1 MSRIPLHLRD
11 SSEAIAQWEQL
22 KDGVPAWLHAPLRRW
37 LEGFI
42 DHDVPGA
49 GTLLPRMITEL
60 QLDIDHT
67 NTLSQSVGVLSLLR
81 HQPMRGLAVVD
92 FVLEAISTSDMSD
105 DPAAAAAA
113 LAEILERGRSVWTVS
128 KSEVDGTYQLT
139 RTELSATQD
148 AVGNLV
154 ESTERPGVHLAQAW
168 KAVAGLTPSPD
179 TAYDQAVRAVE
190 AAYQPVVVPRNDKAR
205 LGVILNALTDAPA
218 KWTYSLRVEGE
229 PAAGA
234 EVVAEMM
241 RVLARANVRHGTT
254 KQVGHSEVEAL
265 AAVHMAVAL
274 VGFVAS
280 GAFRMTWSS
289 DDALPV

>member
-1 MSRIPLHLRD
+1 VSRIPLHIRD
-11 SSEAIAQWEQL
+11 NSEAITQWEQL
-22 KDGVPAWLHAPLRRW
+22 KDGVPAWLHAPLHRW
-37 LEGFI
+37 LEDFI
-42 DHDVPGA
+42 DDEAPGA
-49 GTLLPRMITEL
+49 ATLLPRMITEL
-60 QLDIDHT
+60 QLDIDST
-67 NTLSQSVGVLSLLR
+67 GTLSQSIGVLSLLR

-92 FVLEAISTSDMSD
+92 FILEAFSTLDMSG
-105 DPAAAAAA
+105 DPAAAAAD
-113 LAEILERGRSVWTVS
+113 LAGILKRGRSVWTVS

-139 RTELSATQD
+139 RTELSATQE
-148 AVGNLV
+148 AVGNLAK
-154 ESTERPGVHLAQAW
+154 STERPGVHLAQAW

-190 AAYQPVVVPRNDKAR
+190 AAYQPVVVPRNGKAR
-205 LGVILNALTDAPA
+205 LGVMLKALTDAPA

-229 PAAGA
+229 PAAGV

-254 KQVGHSEVEAL
+254 KQIAHSEVEAL

-280 GAFRMTWSS
+280 GAFRVTESS
-289 DDALPV
+289 DDARPV